1 MSRVRP
7 PPCPPPNNPGLSKS
21 SVDAILTGVYVIIV
35 CVFALVFALAN
46 PSFRLWLMA
55 TKFKVKRSLGFG
67 QAMRAQR
74 LPGDHATAEA
84 ETEAE
89 AEVAW
94 QRRRGVQSKAQGRG
108 AKPGRVTK
116 EGGHGKSR
124 VLASGGGS
132 RVKRS
137 EEQQPMMPG

>member
-1 MSRVRP
+1 MFSLFSRRRRFNVAA
-7 PPCPPPNNPGLSKS
+7 
-21 SVDAILTGVYVIIV
+21 VAD

-84 ETEAE
+84 EAE